1 MARNKPSYISV
12 HVIEAVTRDLDW
24 PSSRLRAFA
33 VMTNAFRLGGERM
46 AIIFCEM
53 LRRQLQLMMHRKEI
67 RYGADSGDD
76 RRLHYHLL
84 WFRKRAANPLKALHY
99 HQIQKSPEKKQ
110 SSFSNQS
117 KVKVSFSKDLRRQQ
131 MDIEPSCYKCRINCS
146 QNILLR

>member
-53 LRRQLQLMMHRKEI
+53 LRRQPQLMMHRKEI

-99 HQIQKSPEKKQ
+99 HQIQKSPEKK
-110 SSFSNQS
+110 NR
-117 KVKVSFSKDLRRQQ
+117 VVSV
-131 MDIEPSCYKCRINCS
+131 IN
-146 QNILLR
+146 LK